1 MNQGERRVCVR
12 NSSAFL
18 QTSARC
24 LNTEVFSKIQALS
37 AGAFRPARGVNPRVR
52 AQTPESKEREGVH
65 PHFPTDRAWGHAGG
79 KTCEEVES
87 ACKPGSVRLATRQ
100 SFLSARRH
108 RLAPAT
114 YPGTTRAALSFPY
127 LVLLR
132 VGFTVPYDVSPV
144 RGALLPHPF
153 TLTTHIR
160 RCRSA
165 VCSLLHWPSAHAAQ
179 ELPGTLP
186 CGARTFLD
194 ALARD
199 ATVRPTPR
207 RSIGEAS
214 SKSGARHA
222 NTKRRLAVSASDCG
236 GSMPKRTFAKRMAR
250 RASRAS
256 GL

>member
-1 MNQGERRVCVR
+1 M
-12 NSSAFL
+12 
-18 QTSARC
+18 
-24 LNTEVFSKIQALS
+24 
-37 AGAFRPARGVNPRVR
+37 
-52 AQTPESKEREGVH
+52 
-65 PHFPTDRAWGHAGG
+65 
-79 KTCEEVES
+79 ES

-100 SFLSARRH
+100 SFLSARRR

-132 VGFTVPYDVSPV
+132 VGFTVPRDVDPAC
-144 RGALLPHPF
+144 GALLPHPF

-194 ALARD
+194 ALACD
-199 ATVRPTPR
+199 ATVRPTPSPSLVGAHAGR
-207 RSIGEAS
+207 DAFRGCGVFGHVEGASPQGPSAAKSTPPPNLPLQAGGGGAKQAASPATAPSVRSLPCSRGRVGVGSLFAPIPTT
-214 SKSGARHA
+214 AR
-222 NTKRRLAVSASDCG
+222 RRLG
-236 GSMPKRTFAKRMAR
+236 
-250 RASRAS
+250 
-256 GL
+256 

>member
-1 MNQGERRVCVR
+1 MT
-12 NSSAFL
+12 AW
-18 QTSARC
+18 
-24 LNTEVFSKIQALS
+24 
-37 AGAFRPARGVNPRVR
+37 RPASTIRDGRPCRDEPAFIRTRSHASPPAWTLATPVVN
-52 AQTPESKEREGVH
+52 S
-65 PHFPTDRAWGHAGG
+65 
-79 KTCEEVES
+79 CEEVES

-100 SFLSARRH
+100 SFLSARRR

-132 VGFTVPYDVSPV
+132 VGFTVPYGVGPV

-199 ATVRPTPR
+199 ATVRPTP
-207 RSIGEAS
+207 
-214 SKSGARHA
+214 
-222 NTKRRLAVSASDCG
+222 
-236 GSMPKRTFAKRMAR
+236 GSRIQE
-250 RASRAS
+250 
-256 GL
+256 

>member
-1 MNQGERRVCVR
+1 MNQGERRSCDR
-12 NSSAFL
+12 NSSVFSR
-18 QTSARC
+18 TCSRC
-24 LNTEVFSKIQALS
+24 LKARVFLIPDRRQG
-37 AGAFRPARGVNPRVR
+37 GAQSSQTGHFDRVAMNRRSRRRQIHASPPAWQKPCR
-52 AQTPESKEREGVH
+52 
-65 PHFPTDRAWGHAGG
+65 WWM
-79 KTCEEVES
+79 TCEEVES

-100 SFLSARRH
+100 SFLSARCRH
-108 RLAPAT
+108 LAPAT

-132 VGFTVPYDVSPV
+132 VGFTVPYDVGPV

-186 CGARTFLD
+186 YGARTFLD

-199 ATVRPTPR
+199 ATVRPTPPPILVE
-207 RSIGEAS
+207 IGTQ
-214 SKSGARHA
+214 R
-222 NTKRRLAVSASDCG
+222 
-236 GSMPKRTFAKRMAR
+236 P
-250 RASRAS
+250 
-256 GL
+256 

>member
-1 MNQGERRVCVR
+1 MNQGERRSCDR
-12 NSSAFL
+12 NSSVFSR
-18 QTSARC
+18 TCSRC
-24 LNTEVFSKIQALS
+24 LKAGSFLIYSRCHEGAQATANQADRPRRAES
-37 AGAFRPARGVNPRVR
+37 AFTQDANPRIITGGAR
-52 AQTPESKEREGVH
+52 AAPVMIIR
-65 PHFPTDRAWGHAGG
+65 
-79 KTCEEVES
+79 EEVES

-100 SFLSARRH
+100 SFLSARRR

-160 RCRSA
+160 GCRSA

-186 CGARTFLD
+186 YGARTFLD

-199 ATVRPTPR
+199 ATVRPTPP
-207 RSIGEAS
+207 AS
-214 SKSGARHA
+214 LVGAHPVRDA
-222 NTKRRLAVSASDCG
+222 SFVGAASAATLYRLREDHRG
-236 GSMPKRTFAKRMAR
+236 
-250 RASRAS
+250 
-256 GL
+256 

>member
-1 MNQGERRVCVR
+1 MNQQESRVCERVLQR
-12 NSSAFL
+12 FLITMRKVFECMAVFILARPFNAAKTWRRHDSARAAHMRPTTEHRWRD
-18 QTSARC
+18 TSA
-24 LNTEVFSKIQALS
+24 K
-37 AGAFRPARGVNPRVR
+37 
-52 AQTPESKEREGVH
+52 
-65 PHFPTDRAWGHAGG
+65 
-79 KTCEEVES
+79 EVES
-87 ACKPGSVRLATRQ
+87 ACKPGSVRLAARQ
-100 SFLSARRH
+100 SFLSARRR

-132 VGFTVPYDVSPV
+132 VGFTVPYDVGPV

-194 ALARD
+194 ALIARRD
-199 ATVRPTPR
+199 CPADSV
-207 RSIGEAS
+207 AS
-214 SKSGARHA
+214 V
-222 NTKRRLAVSASDCG
+222 LG
-236 GSMPKRTFAKRMAR
+236 GSRE
-250 RASRAS
+250 
-256 GL
+256 

>member
-1 MNQGERRVCVR
+1 MPSSQPLTGRGDESPFIGAQADAATRRSR
-12 NSSAFL
+12 R
-18 QTSARC
+18 RC
-24 LNTEVFSKIQALS
+24 L
-37 AGAFRPARGVNPRVR
+37 R
-52 AQTPESKEREGVH
+52 
-65 PHFPTDRAWGHAGG
+65 
-79 KTCEEVES
+79 EEVES
-87 ACKPGSVRLATRQ
+87 ACKPGSVRLAARQ
-100 SFLSARRH
+100 SFLSARRR

-132 VGFTVPYDVSPV
+132 VGFTVPYGVGPV

-153 TLTTHIR
+153 TLATRIR

-199 ATVRPTPR
+199 ATVRPTPATIVMAAILDRGIDR
-207 RSIGEAS
+207 RQ
-214 SKSGARHA
+214 
-222 NTKRRLAVSASDCG
+222 SA
-236 GSMPKRTFAKRMAR
+236 
-250 RASRAS
+250 
-256 GL
+256 